1 MSEEFDDIRLKEL
14 EELTDEDKQ
23 ALRDHTDDLTDEE
36 KETFKDVLE
45 EKKEEPEFKFG
56 FKTQEELDT
65 YIAGKVAEATKDKPV
80 KEEEEEE
87 ETTFDKPFFD
97 KEWKPKDWEEFA
109 QAFFPKVTERWQE
122 MTQAQKSKQTEELNK
137 INEGFDQEIEDL
149 RKGGESI
156 PEKGSKERTEFDRE
170 LAQIGI
176 KYSGVTNMKEA
187 YDIFKALKGSK
198 PKTKEEGEKEEEE
211 EGESEEED
219 TRRKTASRVGTGGG
233 SSGGETK
240 PKKYSY
246 VAGRSR
252 DQAIEAATKKF
263 QELS

>member
-97 KEWKPKDWEEFA
+97 KEWKPKDIGRA
-109 QAFFPKVTERWQE
+109 SCRER
-122 MTQAQKSKQTEELNK
+122 
-137 INEGFDQEIEDL
+137 
-149 RKGGESI
+149 
-156 PEKGSKERTEFDRE
+156 
-170 LAQIGI
+170 
-176 KYSGVTNMKEA
+176 V
-187 YDIFKALKGSK
+187 
-198 PKTKEEGEKEEEE
+198 
-211 EGESEEED
+211 
-219 TRRKTASRVGTGGG
+219 
-233 SSGGETK
+233 
-240 PKKYSY
+240 
-246 VAGRSR
+246 
-252 DQAIEAATKKF
+252 
-263 QELS
+263 